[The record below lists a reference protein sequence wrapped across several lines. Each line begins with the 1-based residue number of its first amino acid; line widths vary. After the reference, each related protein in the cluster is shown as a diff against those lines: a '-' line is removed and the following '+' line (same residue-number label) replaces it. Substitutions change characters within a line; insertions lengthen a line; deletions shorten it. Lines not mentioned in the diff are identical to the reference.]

1 MSAPIYIISK
11 GRWERPL
18 TARSLEEIGVDYKLV
33 IEPQEFFDYAKV
45 IDEDKILMLPFS
57 NLGMGGIPAR
67 NWVWNHAQA
76 TGAKWHFIMD
86 DNIHRFYRLHKNKK
100 VPVADGTCFDI
111 IEQFCDRYTN
121 IALAGINYQWLV
133 KATDKVPPIYINT
146 RIYSCLLIKNDL
158 MIDGAPVRWRGRYN
172 EDTDLSL
179 RAMKAGL
186 CTVMFNAFLCGKA
199 STMTMKG
206 GNTDEL
212 YKDDG
217 RLKMAQ
223 SLVDQHPDVTVVS
236 HKFKRIQH
244 HVNYSKFVVNRLKR
258 REDYV
263 APGGVNDFGMTLVN
277 KPIGEARE
285 QLR

>member
-1 MSAPIYIISK
+1 MSATIYIISK

-18 TARSLEEIGVDYKLV
+18 TARSLEEIGVDYKIV
-33 IEPQEFFDYAKV
+33 IEPQEFFEYAQV
-45 IDEDKILMLPFS
+45 IDEDKILVLPFS
-57 NLGMGGIPAR
+57 NLGQGGIPAR

-76 TGAKWHFIMD
+76 SGEKWHFIMD
-86 DNIHRFYRLHKNKK
+86 DNIHRFYRLHNNKK
-100 VPVADGTCFDI
+100 IPVGDGTCFGI

-121 IALAGINYQWLV
+121 LAIAGINYQWLC

-146 RIYSCLLIKNDL
+146 RIYSCLLIRNDL
-158 MIDGAPVRWRGRYN
+158 VIDDKPVRWRGRYN
-172 EDTDLSL
+172 EDTVLSL
-179 RAMKAGL
+179 DVMKAGY

-223 SLVDQHPDVTVVS
+223 ELVDAHPDVAS
-236 HKFKRIQH
+236 ISWKFNRAQH
-244 HVNYSKFVVNRLKR
+244 HVDYRSFVKNRLKYR
-258 REDYV
+258 SDYV
-263 APGGVNDFGMTLVN
+263 PPGGSNNFGMMLVN
-277 KPIGEARE
+277 KTIGEARNE
-285 QLR
+285 R